1 MSFTQWQS
9 WQTLNSLYQSIQE
22 IFANAPFIEEST
34 VWVGNS
40 GSDWISDITIRET
53 DTEMILQIHLPS
65 EFANLKVQ
73 VSPET
78 VLIQGKPTGSDV
90 EGYFNSGH
98 VQNLIPLP
106 IAVHPE
112 VVQAK
117 IQNDILTLVL
127 PKSGKIQQQRI
138 AVHFTEDNNC
148 FEQVSA
154 PNVKSW
160 R

>member
-1 MSFTQWQS
+1 MSFIQWQS
-9 WQTLNSLYQSIQE
+9 WQLLNSLYQSVQE
-22 IFANAPFIEEST
+22 ILANAPFIEEST

-53 DTEMILQIHLPS
+53 DTEMVLQFHLPD

-78 VLIQGKPTGSDV
+78 VLIQGKLSGFDV
-90 EGYFNSGH
+90 EGYFNSGY

-117 IQNDILTLVL
+117 RQDDMLTLIL
-127 PKSGKIQQQRI
+127 PKFGRIQQQRI
-138 AVHFTEDNNC
+138 AVHFADDSEP
-148 FEQVSA
+148 FEQASI
-154 PNVKSW
+154 PNVESRK
-160 R
+160 